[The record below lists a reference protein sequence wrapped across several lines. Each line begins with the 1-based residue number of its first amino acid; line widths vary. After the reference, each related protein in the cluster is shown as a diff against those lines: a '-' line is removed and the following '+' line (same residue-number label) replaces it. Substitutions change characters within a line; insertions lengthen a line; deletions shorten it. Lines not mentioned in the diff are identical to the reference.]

1 MDVVSTRISP
11 GSPTS
16 AGISKD
22 SKERMKISSITEKN
36 AGSMSRSEM
45 RRIVC
50 QSFAPHAAEA
60 SSIHGSER
68 RCEHQ
73 KHKRRPEQRL
83 DEDHPPQR
91 IYVHHRLALI
101 EELLE
106 PEIHRPRFPED

>member
-60 SSIHGSER
+60 SSSEGSMDRNAAASIRNTNGDQSSDSTKIIPHSEYTFTTGS
-68 RCEHQ
+68 
-73 KHKRRPEQRL
+73 L
-83 DEDHPPQR
+83 
-91 IYVHHRLALI
+91 
-101 EELLE
+101 
-106 PEIHRPRFPED
+106 